1 MVIRIQ
7 LFSIQFS
14 HEHLKMLNQNFTIYN
29 INIIYSNYYFYHFPP
44 LRYSLA
50 KKTEY

>member
-14 HEHLKMLNQNFTIYN
+14 HEHLKMLTQNFTIYN
-29 INIIYSNYYFYHFPP
+29 IYIIYSNYYFYHFSSIY
-44 LRYSLA
+44 YSLA
-50 KKTEY
+50 LKN

>member
-14 HEHLKMLNQNFTIYN
+14 HEHLKMHVKNLLYE
-29 INIIYSNYYFYHFPP
+29 
-44 LRYSLA
+44 LL
-50 KKTEY
+50 KW